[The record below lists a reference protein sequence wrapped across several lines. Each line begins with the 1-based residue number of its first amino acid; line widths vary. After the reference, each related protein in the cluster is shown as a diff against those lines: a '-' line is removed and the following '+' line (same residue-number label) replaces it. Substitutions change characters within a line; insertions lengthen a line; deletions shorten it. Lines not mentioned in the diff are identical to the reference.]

1 MNENRFNKLDLW
13 SEKGSQR
20 LKTRT
25 FNNYNNNNIREVYQ
39 SENVLFNFGFYVKLT
54 ENKNFHTT
62 KR

>member
-1 MNENRFNKLDLW
+1 MA
-13 SEKGSQR
+13 EKRSQR

>member
-1 MNENRFNKLDLW
+1 MA
-13 SEKGSQR
+13 EKRSQR

-39 SENVLFNFGFYVKLT
+39 SENVLLNFGFYVKLT